1 MNILNKRLINLGGNL
16 EIAFELILEFQ
27 SDFVVDAVVDAVVII
42 QGGIIYSVNASL
54 NTALDADMYV
64 TVDAIIFNALSSPLH
79 SIILFYFS
87 HDLR

>member
-1 MNILNKRLINLGGNL
+1 MNILNKIIINLGDIL

-27 SDFVVDAVVDAVVII
+27 SDAVVDAIVII
-42 QGGIIYSVNASL
+42 QGGIIYSMNASL
-54 NTALDADMYV
+54 NTALDADMYI
-64 TVDAIIFNALSSPLH
+64 TVNAVILNALSSPLH